1 MSVEAN
7 AAASKAKAN
16 AAAANAAAKVAANA
30 AAKAPASVPGF
41 TAGSAIGS
49 MAIIGCGIASIILF
63 IRSTMATSDL
73 IGDTENWRAI
83 KPQIKRIWWQ
93 TAVGTVILF
102 IGMFAYVLQF
112 EEASVVFIL
121 LISCISLALSF
132 ASISMS
138 AISTSGAAPTA

>member
-1 MSVEAN
+1 MSN
-7 AAASKAKAN
+7 AKPTN
-16 AAAANAAAKVAANA
+16 AQDAANTST
-30 AAKAPASVPGF
+30 KATASGPITGF
-41 TAGSAIGS
+41 SAGSAIGS
-49 MAIIGCGIASIILF
+49 TLIIGLGITSIVLF

-93 TAVGTVILF
+93 TAVGSVILF

-112 EEASVVFIL
+112 EKASVVFIL

-132 ASISMS
+132 AAVSMS
-138 AISTSGAAPTA
+138 AISTSGAAPTG

>member
-1 MSVEAN
+1 M
-7 AAASKAKAN
+7 AAATNS
-16 AAAANAAAKVAANA
+16 
-30 AAKAPASVPGF
+30 SSPGF
-41 TAGSAIGS
+41 SAGSTIGS
-49 MAIIGCGIASIILF
+49 MAIIGCGIASIVLF
-63 IRSTMATSDL
+63 IRSSILTSDL

-93 TAVGTVILF
+93 TAVGAIILF

-112 EEASVVFIL
+112 EKASVVFIL

>member
-1 MSVEAN
+1 MS
-7 AAASKAKAN
+7 
-16 AAAANAAAKVAANA
+16 
-30 AAKAPASVPGF
+30 APTNSVSGF
-41 TAGSAIGS
+41 SAGSAIGS
-49 MAIIGCGIASIILF
+49 LAIIGCGIASIVLF
-63 IRSTMATSDL
+63 IRSSVLTSDL

-93 TAVGTVILF
+93 TAVGAVILF

-112 EEASVVFIL
+112 EKASVVFIL

>member
-1 MSVEAN
+1 MSAN
-7 AAASKAKAN
+7 AKPSNSAN
-16 AAAANAAAKVAANA
+16 AKS
-30 AAKAPASVPGF
+30 APSAPTSESGF
-41 TAGSAIGS
+41 SAGNAIGS
-49 MAIIGCGIASIILF
+49 MLIIGLGIASIVLF

-93 TAVGTVILF
+93 TAVGAVILF
-102 IGMFAYVLQF
+102 IGMFIYTIQYN
-112 EEASVVFIL
+112 EASVKFIL
-121 LISCISLALSF
+121 IISCISLALSF

>member
-1 MSVEAN
+1 MSLT
-7 AAASKAKAN
+7 
-16 AAAANAAAKVAANA
+16 
-30 AAKAPASVPGF
+30 PTSVPGF
-41 TAGSAIGS
+41 SAGSAIGS

>member
-1 MSVEAN
+1 MATNPTSGY
-7 AAASKAKAN
+7 S
-16 AAAANAAAKVAANA
+16 
-30 AAKAPASVPGF
+30 
-41 TAGSAIGS
+41 AGSAIGS
-49 MAIIGCGIASIILF
+49 MAIIGCGIASIVLF

-93 TAVGTVILF
+93 TAVGAVILF
-102 IGMFAYVLQF
+102 IGMFIYTIQYN
-112 EEASVVFIL
+112 EASVKFIL
-121 LISCISLALSF
+121 IISCISLALSF

>member
-1 MSVEAN
+1 MPPTPET
-7 AAASKAKAN
+7 AAA
-16 AAAANAAAKVAANA
+16 
-30 AAKAPASVPGF
+30 PAPGF
-41 TAGSAIGS
+41 SAGNAIGS

-73 IGDTENWRAI
+73 IGDTENWRSI

-102 IGMFAYVLQF
+102 IGMFAYVLQYQQ
-112 EEASVVFIL
+112 ASVVFIL

-138 AISTSGAAPTA
+138 AISTSGAAPTG

>member
-1 MSVEAN
+1 MPAN
-7 AAASKAKAN
+7 
-16 AAAANAAAKVAANA
+16 AAANAAPKATTTQ
-30 AAKAPASVPGF
+30 APASVPGF
-41 TAGSAIGS
+41 SAGSAIGS

>member
-1 MSVEAN
+1 MSVA
-7 AAASKAKAN
+7 AKAN
-16 AAAANAAAKVAANA
+16 AAAANAKANA
-30 AAKAPASVPGF
+30 TTTPAPASVPGF
-41 TAGSAIGS
+41 SAGSAIGS